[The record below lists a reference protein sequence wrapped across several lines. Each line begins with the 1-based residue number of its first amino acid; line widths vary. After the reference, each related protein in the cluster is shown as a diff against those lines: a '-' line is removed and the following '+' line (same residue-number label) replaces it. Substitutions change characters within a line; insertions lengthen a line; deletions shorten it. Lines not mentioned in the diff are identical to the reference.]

1 VHSRLSPEGGDAVF
15 PKGSAMGMCNKKIL
29 IHPWVKFVVRI
40 PILKAKRKYLN
51 AVPTEALGEGG
62 PRCGLGKSRES

>member
-15 PKGSAMGMCNKKIL
+15 QKDPQWGCAIKKIL